1 MQCAGSV
8 QPGVRAHG
16 VVVKNWQHYASR
28 TSIAYTFR
36 AVSPQVLC
44 VVFETHVQSVFMSL
58 RPRKQLQFEVQ
69 HICDFT

>member
-1 MQCAGSV
+1 ML
-8 QPGVRAHG
+8 
-16 VVVKNWQHYASR
+16 
-28 TSIAYTFR
+28 R

-44 VVFETHVQSVFMSL
+44 VVVETHVQYVFMSL